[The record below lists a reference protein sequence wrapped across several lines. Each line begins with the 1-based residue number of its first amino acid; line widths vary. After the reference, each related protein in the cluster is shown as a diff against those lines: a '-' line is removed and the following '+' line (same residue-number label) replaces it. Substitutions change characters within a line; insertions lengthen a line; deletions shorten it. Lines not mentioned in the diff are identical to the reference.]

1 MAKKFAKGKSASGRS
16 WIEKFNEANN
26 KGSVKKQ
33 TDKGL
38 MYISTPK
45 EIESIIK
52 TVPKGRLITTKYII
66 DKLNKKYNVDFT
78 CPLTTGIFVSIV
90 ANKSEE
96 EKSQGK
102 KNTTPYWR
110 VVKPPKGYLY
120 DRYLGQESCQKE
132 LLQSEGFKIVPSGT
146 KKGPVV
152 KDIDKYLLD

>member
-1 MAKKFAKGKSASGRS
+1 MSKKS
-16 WIEKFNEANN
+16 WIEKFNEANA
-26 KGSVKKQ
+26 KGSVRKQ

-38 MYISTPK
+38 IYISTPK

-52 TVPKGRLITTKYII
+52 KIPKGNLITTKYII
-66 DKLNKKYNVDFT
+66 DKLNKKYKVDFT

-96 EKSQGK
+96 EKSEGK

-120 DRYLGQESCQKE
+120 DRYLGQESRQKE
-132 LLQSEGFKIVPSGT
+132 LLQTEGFKIIPSGT
-146 KKGPVV
+146 KKGPIV
-152 KDIDKYLLD
+152 KNFEKYLID

>member
-1 MAKKFAKGKSASGRS
+1 MARKLVEGKSASGRS
-16 WIEKFNEANN
+16 WIEKFNEANK
-26 KGSVKKQ
+26 KGSVRKQ

-45 EIESIIK
+45 EIESIINK
-52 TVPKGRLITTKYII
+52 IPKGKLITTKYII
-66 DKLNKKYNVDFT
+66 DKLNKKYKVDFT

-90 ANKSEE
+90 ANKAEE

-120 DRYLGQESCQKE
+120 DKYLGQESRQKE

-146 KKGPVV
+146 KKGPIV
-152 KDIDKYLLD
+152 KDLEKHLID

>member
-1 MAKKFAKGKSASGRS
+1 MTKKS
-16 WIEKFNEANN
+16 WIEKFKKANK

-38 MYISTPK
+38 MYISTPE

-52 TVPKGRLITTKYII
+52 KVPKGKLITTKYII
-66 DKLNKKYNVDFT
+66 KKLNKKHKVVFT

-90 ANKSEE
+90 ANKAEE

-102 KNTTPYWR
+102 MNITPYWR

-120 DRYLGQESCQKE
+120 DKYLGRESNQKI
-132 LLQSEGFKIVPSGT
+132 LLETEGFDIIPSGT
-146 KKGPVV
+146 KKGPIV
-152 KDIDKYLLD
+152 KDFDKYLLD